1 VSAPCLLGNA
11 CADGV
16 QMCTWR
22 LHSRSARPRDRPIA
36 VLLRVLDHWP
46 AVAILMAVRLMCIL
60 CDSCA
65 ACPDRACEKS
75 AGDETRGMISARWAY
90 SFC

>member
-1 VSAPCLLGNA
+1 VSALRLLESAG
-11 CADGV
+11 ADGV
-16 QMCTWR
+16 QMYTWR
-22 LHSRSARPRDRPIA
+22 LHLRSARPWDRPIV
-36 VLLRVLDHWP
+36 VLLRMLDHWT
-46 AVAILMAVRLMCIL
+46 AVAILMAARLMCIL

-65 ACPDRACEKS
+65 ACPDGACEKS